1 MRVFIAILVLLCG
14 AVFVFAQDKEREQ
27 AAGQVAGVDQARV
40 KAAVQKGIEFLK
52 SKQNADGSWPVTKR
66 ATGFPEGA
74 TALCLLALL
83 KGGEPKTSEAVK
95 KALDYLY
102 KQQFRSTYSVSCLI
116 LALAALAESDDVLT
130 EKEIEKEIKAKR
142 TQVFIPPEEK
152 QKRDFGK
159 LPDVYKDWMK
169 RALEWL
175 LQQQK
180 DVWSYG
186 GQYQVGPN
194 ARVDASNS
202 QYALLA
208 LHAASRCGLTVPD
221 AVFFKIVQYFLVAQE
236 QDGPK
241 VKGFPVP
248 IADFD
253 VKELK
258 QLERQILERM
268 RGKFIEAVEKGEE
281 KDVSELLRKVRTE
294 GVTIDESPYRKFG
307 GELKDMR
314 ARGWGYV
321 LPQNQPEIPKD
332 DIFCKAVGSM
342 TCSGVAALAI
352 CKANLS
358 GLSGD
363 LKKAVNEAIRDG
375 CAWLAHNFAVNK
387 NPNCPDWH
395 YYYLYGLE
403 RAGILS
409 LVYEFGTHNWYK
421 EGAEFLLGAQRA
433 DGSWPGE
440 EGQQRQVGQLIINA
454 AALDETVNTCFAI
467 LFLKRATAPIVK
479 LPEDIYTGKGV
490 LGPAKEPSEKPK

>member
-1 MRVFIAILVLLCG
+1 MRPVIAMTILLFGV
-14 AVFVFAQDKEREQ
+14 AFVFAQDKEREA
-27 AAGQVAGVDQARV
+27 AAGQIAGVDKARV
-40 KAAVQKGIEFLK
+40 QAAVQKGLEFLK
-52 SKQNADGSWPVTKR
+52 SKQNADGSFPATKR
-66 ATGFPEGA
+66 AAGFPEGA

-83 KGGEPKTSEAVK
+83 KGGEPKTSDTVK

-102 KQQFRSTYSVSCLI
+102 KQPFRSTYSVSCLI
-116 LALAALAESDDVLT
+116 LALAALAESDEPPS
-130 EKEIEKEIKAKR
+130 EKEIEKEVKSKK
-142 TQVFIPPEEK
+142 TTVFVPPEEK
-152 QKRDFGK
+152 QKKDFGK
-159 LPDVYKDWMK
+159 LPDAYKDWMK

-208 LHAASRCGLTVPD
+208 LHAASRCGLSVPN
-221 AVFFKIVQYFLVAQE
+221 AVFERIAQYFLIAQE
-236 QDGPK
+236 PDGPK

-253 VKELK
+253 IKELK
-258 QLERQILERM
+258 QLEKQILERM
-268 RGKFIEAVEKGEE
+268 RQKFIDAVEKGES
-281 KDVSELLRKVRTE
+281 KDVGEILKKVRTE
-294 GVTIDESPYRKFG
+294 GVTIDESPYRKFQ
-307 GELKDMR
+307 GELRDMR

-321 LPQNQPEIPKD
+321 LPQNQPELPKD
-332 DIFCKAVGSM
+332 DIFFKAVGSM

-352 CKANLS
+352 CKANLES
-358 GLSGD
+358 TG
-363 LKKAVNEAIRDG
+363 LKKQINEGIRDG
-375 CAWLAHNFAVNK
+375 CAWLAHNFSVTK

-395 YYYLYGLE
+395 YYFLYGLE

-409 LVYEFGTHNWYK
+409 LVFDFGTHNWYK

-440 EGQQRQVGQLIINA
+440 EGSQRQVGQLIINA
-454 AALDETVNTCFAI
+454 AALDEIVNTCFAI

-479 LPEDIYTGKGV
+479 LPEDIYTGQGL
-490 LGPAKEPSEKPK
+490 LGPKGEKPSEKK